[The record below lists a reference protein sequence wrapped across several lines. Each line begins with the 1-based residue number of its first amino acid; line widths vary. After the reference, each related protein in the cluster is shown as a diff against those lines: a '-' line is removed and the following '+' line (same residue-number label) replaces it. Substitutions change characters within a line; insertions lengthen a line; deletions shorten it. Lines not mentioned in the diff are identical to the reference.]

1 MIGDDS
7 GVREHFDTIVVG
19 AGPAGEVIAGELA
32 AGGQKVAVVER
43 ERVAGECSFWACMP
57 SKTLLRPS
65 ELLIAAKRA
74 PGAAEA
80 ITGEL
85 NVAEALKWRDR
96 MVSNWDDSGYVT
108 WLTDR
113 GIELVR
119 GTARLV
125 GDGGVDVEERRLQA
139 DNIVLATGS
148 KPAIPPIDGLSESR
162 FWSNREAT
170 GAHEIPERLLVLGG
184 GAVGVEL
191 SQAYARFGASVALIE
206 GADRILPG
214 EDPRLSAAITAA
226 LKLDGVEIHTGV
238 TAQKVH
244 GGEHEQRV
252 ELSDGSELR
261 GNQLLV
267 ATGRRPA
274 SDDLGLEALPI
285 KLERGAIEVDKRL
298 RAAPGIYAIGDVN
311 AVHMTTHTGKYQ
323 ARIVAAEIL
332 GHGYD
337 ADYHAIPRV
346 VYTDPNAVGIGH
358 TPESATADGIDV
370 ILGTGS
376 VADTAAS
383 SIVRADWRDAVDEF
397 LTLVGDAKSGKVVGA
412 FAVGPHAADWMGQAT
427 LAVQTRVDAI
437 ALARTIQPFPALSEV
452 FTLAARDLVGNLK
465 R

>member
-1 MIGDDS
+1 MIGDEATA
-7 GVREHFDTIVVG
+7 REHFDTIVVG
-19 AGPAGEVIAGELA
+19 AGPSGEVIAGELA
-32 AGGQKVAVVER
+32 AGGQKVVVVER

-74 PGAAEA
+74 PGSSEA
-80 ITGEL
+80 VSGEL
-85 NVAEALKWRDR
+85 DVAAALKWRDR

-119 GTARLV
+119 GSARLV
-125 GDGGVDVEERRLQA
+125 GDGGVDVEDRRLQA

-148 KPAIPPIDGLSESR
+148 KPAIPPIEGLSETR
-162 FWSNREAT
+162 FWTNREAT

-226 LKLDGVEIHTGV
+226 LEIDGVEIHTGV

-252 ELSDGSELR
+252 ELSDGAELR
-261 GNQLLV
+261 GNELLV
-267 ATGRRPA
+267 ATGRKPA
-274 SDDLGLEALPI
+274 SDELGLESLPV

-311 AVHMTTHTGKYQ
+311 GVHMTTHAGKYQ

-332 GHGYD
+332 GRGYD
-337 ADYHAIPRV
+337 ADYRAIPRV
-346 VYTDPNAVGIGH
+346 VYTDPNAYGVGH
-358 TPESATADGIDV
+358 TPESAAADGIDV
-370 ILGTGS
+370 VLGTGS
-376 VADTAAS
+376 VSDTAAS

-397 LTLVGDAKSGKVVGA
+397 LTLVGDRKSGQIVGA

-427 LAVQTRVDAI
+427 LAVQTRVEAT

-452 FTLAARDLVGNLK
+452 FTLAARDLVANQAS
-465 R
+465 

>member
-1 MIGDDS
+1 MIGDESVD
-7 GVREHFDTIVVG
+7 REHFDSIVIG
-19 AGPAGEVIAGELA
+19 AGPAGEVVAGELA

-65 ELLIAAKRA
+65 ELLTAAKRA

-119 GTARLV
+119 GAARLV
-125 GDGGVDVEERRLQA
+125 GDGGVDVEDRRLQA

-148 KPAIPPIDGLSESR
+148 KPAIPPIPGLSETR
-162 FWSNREAT
+162 FWTNREAT
-170 GAHEIPERLLVLGG
+170 GTHEIPERLLVLGG

-214 EDPRLSAAITAA
+214 EDARVSASVTAA
-226 LKLDGVEIHTGV
+226 LELDGVEIHTGV
-238 TAQKVH
+238 TASEVH

-252 ELSDGSELR
+252 ELADGTELR
-261 GNQLLV
+261 GTELLV
-267 ATGRRPA
+267 ATGRKPA
-274 SDDLGLEALPI
+274 SDELGLESLPV
-285 KLERGAIEVDKRL
+285 KLERGAVEVDKRL

-311 AVHMTTHTGKYQ
+311 AVNMTTHTGKYQ
-323 ARIVAAEIL
+323 ARVVAAEIL

-346 VYTDPNAVGIGH
+346 VYTDPNAVGVGH
-358 TPESATADGIDV
+358 TPESAKADGIEV

-383 SIVRADWRDAVDEF
+383 SIVRADWRNAVDEF
-397 LTLVGDAKSGKVVGA
+397 LTLVGDAKTGRVVGA
-412 FAVGPHAADWMGQAT
+412 FAVGPHAADWMGQSI
-427 LAVQTRVDAI
+427 LAVQTRVEAS

-452 FTLAARDLVGNLK
+452 FTLAARDLVAQG
-465 R
+465 

>member
-1 MIGDDS
+1 MD
-7 GVREHFDTIVVG
+7 REHFDTIVIG

-32 AGGQKVAVVER
+32 AGGQKVVVVER

-65 ELLIAAKRA
+65 ELVAAAKRA

-80 ITGEL
+80 VTGK
-85 NVAEALKWRDR
+85 VDVSEALKWRDR
-96 MVSNWDDSGYVT
+96 MVSNWDDAGYVT

-119 GTARLV
+119 GSARLV
-125 GDGGVDVEERRLQA
+125 GDGGVDVEDRRLQA

-148 KPAIPPIDGLSESR
+148 KPAIPPIPGLSETR
-162 FWSNREAT
+162 FWTNREAT
-170 GAHEIPERLLVLGG
+170 GVKKIPERLLILGG

-214 EDPRLSAAITAA
+214 EDARLSASITAA
-226 LKLDGVEIHTGV
+226 LELDGVEIHTGV
-238 TAQKVH
+238 TASEVH
-244 GGEHEQRV
+244 GGESEQRV
-252 ELSDGSELR
+252 VLADGTELR
-261 GNQLLV
+261 GNELLV
-267 ATGRRPA
+267 ATGRKPA
-274 SDDLGLEALPI
+274 SDELGLESLPV
-285 KLERGAIEVDKRL
+285 KLERGAVEVDKRL

-311 AVHMTTHTGKYQ
+311 GVNMTTHTGKYQ
-323 ARIVAAEIL
+323 ARVVAAEIL

-358 TPESATADGIDV
+358 TPESAKADGIEV

-383 SIVRADWRDAVDEF
+383 SIVRADWRNAVDEF
-397 LTLVGDAKSGKVVGA
+397 LTLVGDKKTGRVIGA
-412 FAVGPHAADWMGQAT
+412 FAVGPHAADWMGQSI
-427 LAVQTRVDAI
+427 LAVQTRVEAT

-452 FTLAARDLVGNLK
+452 FTLAARDLVAQG
-465 R
+465 